1 MKILQ
6 DIENIVLNFMDDKQ
20 VSKSS
25 WMIISQFKKVLHIY
39 NENKLCI
46 SWRNH
51 IWVSWKKN
59 TWNVMFF
66 TSSKNSWQIE

>member
-25 WMIISQFKKVLHIY
+25 WMIISQFQKVLHIY
-39 NENKLCI
+39 NENKLSI
-46 SWRNH
+46 S
-51 IWVSWKKN
+51 
-59 TWNVMFF
+59 
-66 TSSKNSWQIE
+66 